1 MHLLTV
7 TLKNVPTNVASVALF
22 SGHFYLI
29 VNFKVTI
36 RKNMPLYNLKRSF
49 NINLSIEVQLKHVQ

>member
-7 TLKNVPTNVASVALF
+7 TLKNVPTNVALF
-22 SGHFYLI
+22 SVHFYLI

-49 NINLSIEVQLKHVQ
+49 NINLSIQVQLKHVK